1 MTVARVPIASELC
14 SRAAAVRQH
23 VLSIQPQTPSQ
34 IASARAAENSELP
47 SVAEVIGDRPIDWE
61 QLVVPG
67 PHGAPEVA
75 VTVLRP
81 RGAGLG
87 APGLYN
93 IHGGGLIMGH
103 PNLNT
108 ERIARLI
115 MEFGFVAVNVDYR
128 LAPEHPDLAPA
139 EDCYAGLR
147 WMADNAELLGI
158 DAERIVVM
166 GASAGGCLTASMALM
181 CRDRNG
187 PRLAGQ
193 LVLAPM
199 LDDRDDTGSSRQNED
214 VGTWDRRINRLAWK
228 AVLGERVGA
237 ADVSPYVAPARATD
251 LSNLAPAFIEVGST
265 ELFRDEAVDYA
276 NRIWAA
282 GGEAELHVWSGGFH
296 SFEIY
301 CSETRLA
308 RDALAARVAWLRR
321 VLG

>member
-1 MTVARVPIASELC
+1 MTVARVPIASEL
-14 SRAAAVRQH
+14 SPRAAAVREH
-23 VLSIQPQTPSQ
+23 VLSVQPRSAAE
-34 IASARAAENSELP
+34 IASARAAENSQLP
-47 SVAEVIGDRPIDWE
+47 SVADVLGDRPIDWE
-61 QLVVPG
+61 RFQAPG
-67 PHGAPEVA
+67 RDGAPDVP

-81 RGAGLG
+81 RGAGRG

-108 ERIARLI
+108 ERIAQLI
-115 MEFGFVAVNVDYR
+115 GEFGFVAVNVDYR

-139 EDCYAGLR
+139 EDCYTGLR
-147 WMADNAELLGI
+147 WMADNAETLGI
-158 DAERIVVM
+158 DADRIVVM

-181 CRDRNG
+181 CRDRQG

-199 LDDRDDTGSSRQNED
+199 LDDRDATLSSRQNED
-214 VGTWDRRINRLAWK
+214 VGTWDRRINRLAWR
-228 AVLGERVGA
+228 AVLGDRVGA

-251 LSNLAPAFIEVGST
+251 LSGLAPAFIEVGST

-276 NRIWAA
+276 SRIWAA

-321 VLG
+321 VLS